1 MLRSGR
7 QVPGR
12 FDAAPFR
19 QRGACVK
26 ALTRQG
32 FGRPNAISVN
42 DSKLCPPRFCIDAGI
57 ALAMPT
63 MDGDQAETA
72 IARIEAALARIEAA
86 AARRRDAQADL
97 AARHAALKAAVAET
111 LGDLD
116 DLIGSP
122 AS

>member
-1 MLRSGR
+1 MRL
-7 QVPGR
+7 
-12 FDAAPFR
+12 AY
-19 QRGACVK
+19 
-26 ALTRQG
+26 
-32 FGRPNAISVN
+32 
-42 DSKLCPPRFCIDAGI
+42 
-57 ALAMPT
+57 ALATLLLTATAAQADTPKPEPDLDRLSYV
-63 MDGDQAETA
+63 DGRALLADGRLSSEAWV
-72 IARIEAALARIEAA
+72 RAALARIEAA

>member
-1 MLRSGR
+1 
-7 QVPGR
+7 
-12 FDAAPFR
+12 
-19 QRGACVK
+19 
-26 ALTRQG
+26 
-32 FGRPNAISVN
+32 
-42 DSKLCPPRFCIDAGI
+42 
-57 ALAMPT
+57 MPT

-86 AARRRDAQADL
+86 AARRRDAQVDL